1 MRDVRDGRRGAHTPL
16 GEGGLFLRASAFEVP
31 VTPAERIERA
41 IAALSDADLLRLK
54 QIAQFR
60 ARRLPGIEWADL
72 FNEAVGRAL
81 AGDRHWPIEVPLVAF
96 LAGIMRSLA
105 EELWRQQRQRNAF
118 FAAAW
123 ASAGGSA
130 AVPSEAPD
138 PERELYARQSLA
150 AIEALFAPDADALRL
165 VAGLAEGLSAAE
177 IQLKTGMD
185 ATRYATTRRRI
196 RRTLLR
202 IQAERDRIW

>member
-1 MRDVRDGRRGAHTPL
+1 MSASAGDERIVPR
-16 GEGGLFLRASAFEVP
+16 EGGWFLRAYVSDHRP
-31 VTPAERIERA
+31 VMPAERIQRA
-41 IAALSDADLLRLK
+41 VAALSDADLLRLK

-60 ARRLPGIEWADL
+60 ARRLPGVEWADL
-72 FNEAVGRAL
+72 LNEAVGRAL
-81 AGDRHWPIEVPLVAF
+81 GGDRHWPPEVPLVAF

-105 EELWRQQRQRNAF
+105 EELWRQQRQRNAL
-118 FAAAW
+118 FAEI
-123 ASAGGSA
+123 A
-130 AVPSEAPD
+130 AVPSETPD

-150 AIEALFAPDADALRL
+150 AIDTLFAQDADALRL
-165 VAGLAEGLSAAE
+165 IAGLAEGLSAAQ

-202 IQAERDRIW
+202 IQAERDRAW